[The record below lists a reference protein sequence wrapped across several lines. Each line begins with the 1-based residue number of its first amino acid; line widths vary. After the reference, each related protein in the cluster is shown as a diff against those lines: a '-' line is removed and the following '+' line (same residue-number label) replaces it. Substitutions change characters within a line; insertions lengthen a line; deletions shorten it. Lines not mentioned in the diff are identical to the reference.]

1 MSGGGG
7 EEEGPNALT
16 LQVGNPPKKKM
27 CLHAFIVVLRRTF
40 SSERKR
46 EREREGQSSKTF
58 LWYQSRV
65 YISYYY
71 EKKKMIRLCSA
82 ALPSVLMLD

>member
-1 MSGGGG
+1 MGGG

-16 LQVGNPPKKKM
+16 LQVGNPPKKI

-40 SSERKR
+40 SFVC
-46 EREREGQSSKTF
+46 EREAQSSKTV

-71 EKKKMIRLCSA
+71 KKKMIHSCSA